1 MSQPPVFSPSST
13 TPTWREVEWWWLAF
27 LGMLAFQPAFD
38 PAMGTGDWVVAGI
51 VAVAYVPIY
60 AIGWVGGD
68 RVLVPVLLATL
79 ALGVLV
85 TPFNGGG
92 SVLFVYAGAFAGP
105 LHPPERARRWMWAA
119 TVLVAVLAATSSV
132 PFPYAVM
139 FFAPSLVLIW
149 VVGRGTM
156 EEAARERESARLRID
171 NARIE
176 HLATMG
182 ERERIARDLHDLLG
196 HTLTAVV
203 VRAQLVQRLA
213 PDDPARAAEEAEGIE
228 AAARDA
234 LAAVRET
241 VSGYR
246 VASLATEVE
255 QARAALAAVG
265 VTAEVEG
272 VDVDVAPSVETALA
286 LALREAVTNVVR
298 HAAATHCRIRVVR
311 DGDELRMEVADDG
324 RGGGLEG
331 NGLRGMRERISA
343 LGGRVERVSST
354 GTVVTVAVPAQVA
367 G

>member
-1 MSQPPVFSPSST
+1 
-13 TPTWREVEWWWLAF
+13 
-27 LGMLAFQPAFD
+27 
-38 PAMGTGDWVVAGI
+38 MGTRDWVVAGV
-51 VAVAYVPIY
+51 VAAAYVPIY
-60 AIGWVGGD
+60 AIGYLRGD

-79 ALGVLV
+79 ALGAAV

-92 SVLFVYAGAFAGP
+92 SVLFVYAGAFAG
-105 LHPPERARRWMWAA
+105 LLDPPDRARRWMWATTA
-119 TVLVAVLAATSSV
+119 ILVVLAATSPV
-132 PFPYAVM
+132 PWRFAVM

-156 EEAARERESARLRID
+156 EEAAREREATRLRVD

-176 HLATMG
+176 HLAAMG
-182 ERERIARDLHDLLG
+182 ERERISRDLHDLLG

-213 PDDPARAAEEAEGIE
+213 VDDPARAAEEAGGIE
-228 AAARDA
+228 GAARDA

-246 VASLATEVE
+246 VASLASEVE
-255 QARAALAAVG
+255 QARSALAAVG
-265 VTAEVEG
+265 VTAQVEG
-272 VDVDVAPSVETALA
+272 MDVDVAPSVETALA

-298 HAAATHCRIRVVR
+298 HAAATRCRIRVVR
-311 DGDELRMEVADDG
+311 DGDELRLEVADDG

-343 LGGRVERVSST
+343 LGGRVERASST